1 MPEGWEA
8 AVIDTRALYDTIYN
22 AAALMAR
29 VGHLDR
35 SKRQDIERITRVVRE
50 SFDSAGVLHPKPKI
64 SRIMLTGLYARRTCD
79 RADGYPDPPSYEF
92 WIIVSDRLFTHKRLW
107 QATEARI
114 AEELGD
120 RCTVSLSFNSAA
132 GFKAGKRDGDEYI
145 RDRLD
150 ACITLYRAKRDDPL
164 SRRGKGTGI
173 WTETLARF
181 DAADAAFLPAC
192 ATFRD
197 AEHAYFAK
205 RAEQGRDLSTEEDDA
220 LEIETGPNVAMA
232 AEQRL
237 GALRH
242 EACMALLHTPAPDF
256 AAIIRKLELVRDE
269 GDGDD
274 HAVVSILADVRWIAA
289 RIASRETP
297 A

>member
-1 MPEGWEA
+1 MSEPQTLYDEIYSAA
-8 AVIDTRALYDTIYN
+8 AV
-22 AAALMAR
+22 MAR

-35 SKRQDIERITRVVRE
+35 SKRQDIERITRVTRE

-64 SRIMLTGLYARRTCD
+64 SRIMLTGLYARRTSD
-79 RADGYPDPPSYEF
+79 RTNGYPEPPSYEF
-92 WIIVSDRLFTHKRLW
+92 WIIVSDRTFTHKRLW
-107 QATEARI
+107 QTTEAQI

-120 RCTVSLSFNSAA
+120 RCTVSLSFNSTA
-132 GFKAGKRDGDEYI
+132 GFKAGKRDGDEYF

-164 SRRGKGTGI
+164 SRRGKGAAI
-173 WTETLARF
+173 WAEALARF
-181 DAADAAFLPAC
+181 DAADTAFLPAC

-197 AEHAYFAK
+197 AERAYFAK
-205 RAEQGRDLSTEEDDA
+205 RAERGRDLSTEEDDA
-220 LEIETGPNVAMA
+220 PEIETGLNVAMA
-232 AEQRL
+232 EEQRL
-237 GALRH
+237 GAVRH

-256 AAIIRKLELVRDE
+256 AAIIRKLELVREE